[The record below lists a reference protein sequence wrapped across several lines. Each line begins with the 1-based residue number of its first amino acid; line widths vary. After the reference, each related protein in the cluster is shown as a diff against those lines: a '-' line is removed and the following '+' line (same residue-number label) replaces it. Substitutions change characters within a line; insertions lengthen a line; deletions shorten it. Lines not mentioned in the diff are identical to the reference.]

1 MVRGSWKS
9 AEGEA
14 MRIAVYVLIV
24 LLALMTTAAYAALV
38 VSSEAEEKDK
48 RLYERWKNER
58 SR

>member
-1 MVRGSWKS
+1 
-9 AEGEA
+9 

-38 VSSEAEEKDK
+38 IASEADKKDE
-48 RLYERWKNER
+48 RMYERWKDER